1 MSINIVKIEYKILL
15 KYQKINTS
23 KLLTPPPMTP
33 IKKSEEKKIQM
44 SQYNAAF
51 NMNYDKILLQLIEH
65 FYQNGTIES
74 DSKYGLA
81 NYSILRTLFDHID
94 EIVPD
99 FQYTPEQLLQL
110 IDEHDKLKT
119 KFEQKLV
126 AITGETEEKVEK
138 VIAEIESE

>member
-23 KLLTPPPMTP
+23 KLPYTPMTP
-33 IKKSEEKKIQM
+33 KEKSEEKKIQM

-81 NYSILRTLFDHID
+81 NFSILRTLFDYID

-126 AITGETEEKVEK
+126 AMQGETEEKVEK
-138 VIAEIESE
+138 VIVEIESE

>member
-1 MSINIVKIEYKILL
+1 
-15 KYQKINTS
+15 
-23 KLLTPPPMTP
+23 MTP

-81 NYSILRTLFDHID
+81 NYSILRTLFDYID

-110 IDEHDKLKT
+110 IDEHDKLKI

-126 AITGETEEKVEK
+126 AMQGETEEKVEK
-138 VIAEIESE
+138 VIVEIESE